1 MDSCDLVCLDVD
13 AAETVRASLNL
24 DRTAALAA
32 TAKLFSDPTRLLIVQ
47 ALAQRELCGCDL
59 GWVTGQ
65 SEKVV
70 SHHLGRLRREGLVES
85 RREGKAVLAS
95 LTASGRNHLAAIETL
110 APRQG

>member
-1 MDSCDLVCLDVD
+1 MESCDLLCLDLA
-13 AAETVRASLNL
+13 AAEAVRASTDT
-24 DRTAALAA
+24 DRAAAIA
-32 TAKLFSDPTRLLIVQ
+32 RVVKVFSDPTRVLIVQ

-85 RREGKAVLAS
+85 RREGKVVFAS
-95 LTASGRNHLAAIETL
+95 LTGRGRALLAMVEGA
-110 APRQG
+110 AV